1 MYDPRQSGFRRDYT
15 DIFNGIRSKN
25 PVSSVPRYEAG
36 ANMVTVLSDD
46 VNVKMSILDRKIS
59 ELDELFTKRA
69 RPTFDNTE
77 LELCDHRIQQI
88 TSEISQKI
96 SNLSLEIKRPIETHD
111 PEVVNLLVNLQQCHR
126 LKLAN
131 LVQRFRH
138 LQATRRPVNLTHE
151 EQNDPIAA
159 MYADFH
165 PQVSPDQAML
175 IQRNEEMME
184 QQDELQGL
192 VVMMNELNTMFRDV
206 SLLIFEQGT
215 ILDRI
220 DTRIEV
226 AVQDVQR
233 GNEDLRAANEHQ
245 KSRCF
250 YWYIGLMMVLI
261 SLCLIIMIYRA
272 VRK

>member
-15 DIFNGIRSKN
+15 DIFTGMRMNN
-25 PVSSVPRYEAG
+25 PVSSIPRAEG
-36 ANMVTVLSDD
+36 TANMVTILSDD
-46 VNVKMSILDRKIS
+46 VNVKLSILDRKIS
-59 ELDELFTKRA
+59 ELDDLFTKRA

-77 LELCDHRIQQI
+77 LDLCDHNIQQI
-88 TSEISQKI
+88 TSEISQRI
-96 SNLSLEIKRPIETHD
+96 SSLSTEIKRPITTQD

-131 LVQRFRH
+131 LVQRFRN
-138 LQATRRPVNLTHE
+138 LQATRRPVNLGHE
-151 EQNDPIAA
+151 EPNDPIAA

-175 IQRNEEMME
+175 IQRNEEMIE
-184 QQDELQGL
+184 QQDELRGL
-192 VVMMNELNTMFRDV
+192 VAMMNELNALFRDV

-215 ILDRI
+215 ILNRI

-245 KSRCF
+245 KSKCF
-250 YWYIGLMMVLI
+250 YWYIGLMMILI
-261 SLCLIIMIYRA
+261 GICLVIMIYRA